1 MINVVLVGAGMVSIK
16 HIQAWLVQQDAE
28 VVYVVDHNLDKAK
41 AAAQS
46 LGINEYGT
54 DYSEIISSDDVDAVD
69 ICVTA
74 NEHVDVAIFAANSG
88 KHILLEKP
96 ISTTL
101 TDADLI
107 IETAARNGVKLMV
120 GHTHHFYDYGISAK
134 EIIDSGEIGNP
145 VYIRHVAGGGFW
157 PQDWT
162 GNRISP
168 ERTGGNV
175 VDNGVHIVDMIN
187 WWMDSKPVSVYA
199 QALNP
204 TSSHID
210 MNQYFLM
217 TLKYNNDGIG
227 VVDMSRA
234 NMPTSNEFSQI
245 TILGTEGEIRT
256 GSDVN
261 TQWVYKEDGLLLDN
275 GGFTD
280 GFNREINAFVKSII
294 KDTDPPVGGLHSK
307 IALAAC
313 LAAEVSIKTG
323 SVIAIK

>member
-1 MINVVLVGAGMVSIK
+1 MLNVVLIVVGSVSK
-16 HIQAWLVQQDAE
+16 SHISAWLKQENARVIGVADFFADRAE
-28 VVYVVDHNLDKAK
+28 
-41 AAAQS
+41 AAAKM
-46 LGINEYGT
+46 LGAEKWSD
-54 DYSEIISSDDVDAVD
+54 DYRDLIDSDDVDAVD
-69 ICVTA
+69 ICVTEA
-74 NEHVDVAIFAANSG
+74 AHVAVATDAANAG
-88 KHILLEKP
+88 KHILVEKP

-107 IETAARNGVKLMV
+107 IDAAEKNNVKLMV
-120 GHTHHFYDYGISAK
+120 AHTHHFYDYGISAK

-245 TILGTEGEIRT
+245 TILGTEGEIST

-294 KDTDPPVGGLHSK
+294 EDTDPPVGGLHSK

-313 LAAEVSIKTG
+313 LAAEISIKTG